1 MNHNI
6 CVLSLIIF
14 SLHAVIKY
22 IQKYRQYHEQRP
34 IRTSQCFRKTK
45 IQSSGASFVS
55 FWQSKQKWKHF
66 RTWWKMKYKWL
77 RFYNHIKGAA
87 LARGEGEGE
96 GRRRVRKKKKE
107 KNKEG
112 GEEKMRMSRR
122 RRIGEG
128 KREGE
133 DQRRKEEEEKEEA
146 EEEKEKEGWGGEG
159 GLKLTTLCKN
169 PSVVLELGTPNLS
182 LPAASR
188 SICWLLQ

>member
-14 SLHAVIKY
+14 SLYAVIKY

-87 LARGEGEGE
+87 SRLSAGSLIKLLFSNLLLIWSVHNPTHMYLSVL
-96 GRRRVRKKKKE
+96 RVYFTVEVYFRVTWSRM
-107 KNKEG
+107 
-112 GEEKMRMSRR
+112 EEY
-122 RRIGEG
+122 
-128 KREGE
+128 
-133 DQRRKEEEEKEEA
+133 
-146 EEEKEKEGWGGEG
+146 
-159 GLKLTTLCKN
+159 
-169 PSVVLELGTPNLS
+169 
-182 LPAASR
+182 
-188 SICWLLQ
+188 